1 MNNVRTPRGALIAF
15 ALTLG
20 LAAPALCLAQTT
32 PQEPRR
38 TPDFLF
44 GRPKAAIGVRGTWT
58 FATAGSD
65 IYDFVTR
72 QLTIDKRDFNGPGFG
87 GDLAFWLSDRV
98 DAQAGFFMTRTTQ
111 ASEYRDLVD
120 NNFRPIEQ
128 STSLKMLQ
136 ITGSIRFALTP
147 RGRDVSRFAWVP
159 SRVVPFVGAG
169 GGVLRYDFLQRGDF
183 VDFQDASV
191 FSDVFRSNGWTPSLH
206 GFGGVDIQLF
216 RGLYGTIE
224 GRYTKASAGLSDD
237 FVDFDPIDLSGFRV
251 SAGINI
257 VF

>member
-1 MNNVRTPRGALIAF
+1 MNHARAPRRVVIAF
-15 ALTLG
+15 ALGLL
-20 LAAPALCLAQTT
+20 LAAPAVSLAQTQ

-44 GRPKAAIGVRGTWT
+44 GRPNGAIGIRGTWT
-58 FATAGSD
+58 FASAGSD

-72 QLTIDKRDFNGPGFG
+72 QLTVDKSDFNGPGFG
-87 GDLAFWLSDRV
+87 GDVAVWLSERV
-98 DAQAGFFMTRTTQ
+98 DAQVGFFMTRANR

-120 NNFRPIEQ
+120 NQFLPIEQ
-128 STSLKMLQ
+128 TTSLKTLQ
-136 ITGSIRFALTP
+136 ITGSVRLALAP

-159 SRVVPFVGAG
+159 SRIVPFVGAG
-169 GGVLRYDFLQRGDF
+169 GGVLRYDFFQRGDF
-183 VDFQDASV
+183 VDFQDFSV
-191 FSDVFRSNGWTPSLH
+191 FSDVFRSRAWTPSVH

-224 GRYTKASAGLSDD
+224 GRYTKASAKLSED
-237 FVDFDPIDLSGFRV
+237 FVDFDPIDLSGFQI
-251 SAGINI
+251 SAGVNV